1 MKGNNTITGSGLRAV
16 FLERRTVIIRL
27 LTARLGNADE
37 AEEVAQDLWIKLE
50 RNPAGPVAEPAAYL
64 FKMANNLA
72 TDRRVAGRRGQA
84 RDSHWVDLQPTDV
97 EIPSIEREVL
107 GRDALACIGV
117 VIADMPE
124 RMRTALIQFR
134 LEGLAQR
141 EIAANLGITVSGVEK
156 LLARAYHLLAAENE
170 LGADSAPQHSLRT
183 EREPEQ

>member
-1 MKGNNTITGSGLRAV
+1 MIGNDTITGGGLRAV

-84 RDSHWVDLQPTDV
+84 RDNHWVDLQPTHA

-107 GRDALACIGV
+107 GRAALARIGV

-124 RMRTALIQFR
+124 RMRTALMQFR

-156 LLARAYHLLAAENE
+156 LLARAYCLLAAENE
-170 LGADSAPQHSLRT
+170 LGADSAPQHRLRT
-183 EREPEQ
+183 EKESEQ